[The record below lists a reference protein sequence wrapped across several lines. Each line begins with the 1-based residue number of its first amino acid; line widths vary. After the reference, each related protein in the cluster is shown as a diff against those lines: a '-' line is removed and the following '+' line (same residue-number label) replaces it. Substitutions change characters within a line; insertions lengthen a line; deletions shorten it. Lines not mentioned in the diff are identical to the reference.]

1 MHLLLVLVLIPS
13 YAADASQ
20 VPVLTLLH
28 ALPMLSDVAIL
39 CLFAMFVFGIVAVQM
54 FAGVMQNR

>member
-1 MHLLLVLVLIPS
+1 MSQP
-13 YAADASQ
+13 AAIEWLTMCSPFAVQ

-54 FAGVMQNR
+54 FAGVMRNR

>member
-1 MHLLLVLVLIPS
+1 
-13 YAADASQ
+13 

-39 CLFAMFVFGIVAVQM
+39 CLFAMFVFGFVAVQM

>member
-1 MHLLLVLVLIPS
+1 MLLLLMQLLNLVCIA
-13 YAADASQ
+13 YAMQ

-54 FAGVMQNR
+54 FAGVMRNR

>member
-1 MHLLLVLVLIPS
+1 MCSPP
-13 YAADASQ
+13 ADADVVQ

-54 FAGVMQNR
+54 FAGVMRNR